1 MDFTA
6 HNRLILPNVSGPS
19 ETLYLLRYKSWGHH
33 ALAFYRD
40 GQLTEFTYGD
50 WQLFA
55 LMQRDL
61 YTSVKNMLIPTP
73 GALGR
78 KQVHWQKG
86 QDMRPLFFELE
97 KTLSFQVSAH
107 KSQALWQKLNNAF
120 IKGRNQQVLNARD
133 QVYFVPYPV
142 AYSLLNNCNHELV
155 KWLAFLGCE
164 VHGRIFW
171 NPDLIKGVQNN

>member
-6 HNRLILPNVSGPS
+6 HNRLILPSVHGPA
-19 ETLYLLRYKSWGHH
+19 ETLYLLRYQTWAHH

-40 GQLTEFTYGD
+40 GTLTEFTYGD

-55 LMQRDL
+55 LMQRDM
-61 YTSVKNMLIPTP
+61 YTSVKNMLIPTQ

-78 KQVHWQKG
+78 KQVQWHIG
-86 QDMRPLFFELE
+86 QDMRPLFHQLE
-97 KTLSFQVSAH
+97 KVLTLQVPAD

-120 IKGRNQQVLNARD
+120 IKGRNQQVLNNRD

-142 AYSLLNNCNHELV
+142 PYSLLNNCNHELV
-155 KWLAFLGCE
+155 KWLRFLGCE

>member
-6 HNRLILPNVSGPS
+6 RNRLTLPTFSGPA
-19 ETLYLLRYKSWGHH
+19 ETLYLLRYQTWGHH

-55 LMQRDL
+55 LLQRDL
-61 YTSVKNMLIPTP
+61 FTSVKNMLIPTP

-78 KQVHWQKG
+78 KQVPWQIG
-86 QDMRPLFFELE
+86 QDMRPLFHQLE
-97 KTLSFQVSAH
+97 KVLAIEVPAA
-107 KSQALWQKLNNAF
+107 KSRALWQRLNNAF
-120 IKGRNQQVLNARD
+120 IHGRNQQVFNARD

-155 KWLAFLGCE
+155 KWLEFLGCQ
-164 VHGRIFW
+164 VQGRIFW
-171 NPDLIKGVQNN
+171 NPDLIKGVQRR